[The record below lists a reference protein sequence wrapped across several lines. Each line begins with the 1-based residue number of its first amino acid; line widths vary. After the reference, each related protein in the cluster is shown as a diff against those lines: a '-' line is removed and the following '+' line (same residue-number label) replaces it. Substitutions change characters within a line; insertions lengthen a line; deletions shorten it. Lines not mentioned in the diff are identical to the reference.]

1 MSEGILAATGRRGAP
16 IPSPAR
22 STSPPDM
29 PLRGQMSLAV
39 GADPGPENGGSHD
52 DHTDGF
58 QRPDGS
64 SRGAPVTSKEVQPAA
79 RTEMFDKQN
88 LARYFRVSVDTIE
101 RLVKAGEL
109 PAVRIGNQVRFTLE
123 DVDGFIERH
132 RTKERTA

>member
-1 MSEGILAATGRRGAP
+1 
-16 IPSPAR
+16 
-22 STSPPDM
+22 
-29 PLRGQMSLAV
+29 MSLAV
-39 GADPGPENGGSHD
+39 SAHPESAHRESHD
-52 DHTDGF
+52 AHTGGF
-58 QRPDGS
+58 QRPVES
-64 SRGAPVTSKEVQPAA
+64 SESRRATTKEVEPAA

-123 DVDGFIERH
+123 DVDGFIDRH

>member
-1 MSEGILAATGRRGAP
+1 M
-16 IPSPAR
+16 
-22 STSPPDM
+22 
-29 PLRGQMSLAV
+29 RGQMSLAIGGDPRPV
-39 GADPGPENGGSHD
+39 NGRSHEDPADR
-52 DHTDGF
+52 F
-58 QRPDGS
+58 QRTLVS
-64 SRGAPVTSKEVQPAA
+64 SEGPPVTSKEVQPAA